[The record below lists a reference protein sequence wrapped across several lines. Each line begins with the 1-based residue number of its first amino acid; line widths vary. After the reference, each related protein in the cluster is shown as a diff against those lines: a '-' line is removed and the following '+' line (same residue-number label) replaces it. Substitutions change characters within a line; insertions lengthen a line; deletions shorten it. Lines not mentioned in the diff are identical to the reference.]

1 MKGLSPAAVREA
13 AEVLGVAGGAS
24 LAEIRERY
32 HRLIKEHHPD
42 IQPAGD
48 PSAHETTAALT
59 AAYGLLVRY
68 CTNYRFSFDP
78 EVVAATMERTPQA
91 YWREH
96 FGDDPIWG

>member
-24 LAEIRERY
+24 LAEIRDRY

-42 IQPAGD
+42 VRPEGD
-48 PSAHETTAALT
+48 TAAHETTVVLT
-59 AAYGLLVRY
+59 AAYRLLVRY
-68 CTNYRFSFDP
+68 CTNYRFSFAP
-78 EVVAATMERTPQA
+78 EDIAASVGTTPQE